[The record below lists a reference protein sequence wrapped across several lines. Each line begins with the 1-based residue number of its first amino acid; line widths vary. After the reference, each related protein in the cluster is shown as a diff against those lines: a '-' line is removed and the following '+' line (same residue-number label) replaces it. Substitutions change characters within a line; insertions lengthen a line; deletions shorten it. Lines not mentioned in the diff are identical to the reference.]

1 MNCIE
6 KTATFNQR
14 IHGPRCGLRCKK
26 LSRYGSRR
34 KTYAPDNL
42 EDDQMFNFE
51 PVPGKTETFNDIE
64 MTPGYLWGDQ
74 VARITLVSNKGLPSS
89 TSVFLPRYAMGK
101 LYKTGWKKE
110 EENDENG

>member
-1 MNCIE
+1 MSCIE

-14 IHGPRCGLRCKK
+14 IHGPRCGP
-26 LSRYGSRR
+26 RR

-74 VARITLVSNKGLPSS
+74 VARITLVSNKGSS

-101 LYKTGWKKE
+101 LYKYGWKE
-110 EENDENG
+110 